1 MEIGTYIKEARL
13 KKGLTQEELAFQT
26 DISVRTIQRIES
38 GEVDPRSYTLQSIA
52 KVLEI
57 DFEHLFNFDKEL
69 ATQKNDP
76 REKIWIFLLH
86 LSGIFVF
93 IIPPL
98 IIWLWKGAKNPEIKK
113 QGVDVMNFQL
123 SMFIYLICAGLLSLI
138 IIGIPV
144 AIFLGFFSTI
154 MIIINSIK
162 AINRQSY
169 HYPWSIKILK
179 NEAA

>member
-76 REKIWIFLLH
+76 REKNLD
-86 LSGIFVF
+86 
-93 IIPPL
+93 IPTSFKWNL
-98 IIWLWKGAKNPEIKK
+98 CFYYSAFNYL
-113 QGVDVMNFQL
+113 VMERCEK
-123 SMFIYLICAGLLSLI
+123 S
-138 IIGIPV
+138 
-144 AIFLGFFSTI
+144 
-154 MIIINSIK
+154 
-162 AINRQSY
+162 
-169 HYPWSIKILK
+169 
-179 NEAA
+179 